1 MGTSSQ
7 LENSFYSQGFFGSL
21 DQYGCQVPLKPEI
34 ELKRDEWTM
43 MEVEKVTAFRKGW
56 KGSQKFIL
64 GIWNYFETYSC
75 DYREALV
82 PCRLLVGDFN

>member
-56 KGSQKFIL
+56 KGSQKFM
-64 GIWNYFETYSC
+64 
-75 DYREALV
+75 
-82 PCRLLVGDFN
+82 